1 MWLSV
6 LVIVYTFTSDP
17 EGTQG
22 NSIAVA
28 TLASAPGA
36 LKCIAQPPLSP
47 PFDPEAGFLNCI
59 QNGLYIRFWPLKYC
73 TDLQCDGITVLPSE
87 RSP

>member
-1 MWLSV
+1 MWLYV

-36 LKCIAQPPLSP
+36 LKCIAQPLLSLSP
-47 PFDPEAGFLNCI
+47 LI
-59 QNGLYIRFWPLKYC
+59 LK
-73 TDLQCDGITVLPSE
+73 
-87 RSP
+87 